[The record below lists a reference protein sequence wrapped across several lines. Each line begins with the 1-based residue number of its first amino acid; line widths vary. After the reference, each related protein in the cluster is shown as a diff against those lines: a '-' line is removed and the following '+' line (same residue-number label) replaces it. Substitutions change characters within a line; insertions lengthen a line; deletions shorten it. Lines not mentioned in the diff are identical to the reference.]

1 MQKQVIKNLFPVQM
15 AGMLLSIAL
24 AILLSSCA
32 SVVTRQARGKDL
44 DAAIAQRDIPAAL
57 SIVQNPKLYKA
68 KDRVLY
74 YLDAGLLYHYNGDWA
89 KSNELLQQAEDAI
102 EELTTKSISKAAAS
116 MLLNDNALDYAG
128 EDYEDVYI
136 NVFKALNYLQ
146 LGDRDAAFV
155 EVRRIDDKL
164 SYLEQKHAKMAKE
177 LSDNSKAKAE
187 IKSGK
192 NKFHASALARYL
204 SLIMY
209 AAEGNTDSARI
220 DYDNIRFAFESQSDI
235 YPFSMPDLLHPETKS
250 ETPVLRVLTMIN
262 RGPYKRSREMHIH
275 TSKNLLLIGSV
286 DKEVDIFPVS
296 WPDIREGYYF
306 KFALPYLVSRPPR
319 IGQVVAIAPDGSRH
333 TLQKLEDMGRVAEQT
348 YKIKEPVILLKSIT
362 RSVLKGIAAEEAK
375 GQAKRNTSSLAATF
389 LSIAADAAVFISEN
403 ADLRM
408 SQFFPA
414 QAVIAEIPLPVGE
427 HRIRLEYFSPAGTL
441 LYSEYRSVQ
450 VRQRG
455 VNLLQTWHL

>member
-1 MQKQVIKNLFPVQM
+1 MTKQVTKNLFPTSMVGL
-15 AGMLLSIAL
+15 AFSIAL
-24 AILLSSCA
+24 LILLSSCA
-32 SVVTRQARGKDL
+32 SMVTRQARGKDL
-44 DAAIAQRDIPAAL
+44 DTAISQRDIPAAL

-74 YLDAGLLYHYNGDWA
+74 YLDAGLLHHYNGDWA
-89 KSNELLQQAEDAI
+89 KSNELLHLAEEAI
-102 EELTTKSISKAAAS
+102 EELTTRSISKAAAS
-116 MLLNDNALDYAG
+116 MLLNDNALDYTG

-136 NVFKALNYLQ
+136 NVFKALNYLH

-164 SYLEQKHAKMAKE
+164 SFLEQKHAKMAKE
-177 LSDNSKAKAE
+177 LASDTKAKAE
-187 IKSGK
+187 IKNGK
-192 NKFHASALARYL
+192 NKFHSSALARYL

-235 YPFSMPDLLHPETKS
+235 YPFSMPGLLHPETKGD
-250 ETPVLRVLTMIN
+250 TPVLRVLSLIN

-275 TSKNLLLIGSV
+275 TSKDLLLIGSV
-286 DKEVDIFPVS
+286 DDEIDVFPVA

-306 KFALPYLVSRPPR
+306 KFSLPYLVNRTPR
-319 IGQVVAIAPDGSRH
+319 IGQVVAVAPDGSRH
-333 TLQKLEDMGRVAEQT
+333 TMQKLEDMGRVAAKT
-348 YKIKEPVILLKSIT
+348 YEIKEPVILLKSIT

-375 GQAKRNTSSLAATF
+375 SQARRNSSSLAATF
-389 LSIAADAAVFISEN
+389 LSIAADAAVFLSEN

-414 QAVIAEIPLPVGE
+414 QAMVAEIPLPVGE
-427 HRIRLEYFSPAGTL
+427 HRIRLEYYSPNGTL
-441 LYSEYRSVQ
+441 LYSEYRTVQ
-450 VRQRG
+450 LRQRG
-455 VNLLQTWHL
+455 VNLLQTWYL